1 MAEEKHQP
9 LHESNAADDANL
21 PKQTPAMVD
30 DTHGNHNEVNANN
43 WRNRMSRR
51 GLIVIAILV
60 VLFLLSLAA
69 AAGFMMNNRFERGLM
84 DQPNFTVNR
93 MMHYDRY
100 GSGVGY
106 GQYVQT
112 EASSGSVTTTVYNYQ
127 TGVVIAVNSDNI
139 VIAGNGQQT
148 TIKTNSSTQYVN
160 SKKPVAN
167 DTVSVV
173 GTTTD
178 NTITATQISVVN
190 Q

>member
-9 LHESNAADDANL
+9 LHESNAADETNI
-21 PKQTPAMVD
+21 PKQNPTSVD
-30 DTHGNHNEVNANN
+30 DTPGNNNEVYANN

-51 GLIVIAILV
+51 GLIATLIIV
-60 VLFLLSLAA
+60 VLIVLGLVMV
-69 AAGFMMNNRFERGLM
+69 AGFMMNNRYQRGLM
-84 DQPNFTVNR
+84 DQPNFTVNS
-93 MMHYDRY
+93 MMRNGHY
-100 GSGVGY
+100 GSGASY

-112 EASSGSVTTTVYNYQ
+112 QASSGSVTTTVYNYQ

-148 TIKTNSSTQYVN
+148 TIKTNSSTQYIGG
-160 SKKPVAN
+160 KKPVVN

-178 NTITATQISVVN
+178 NTITATQIGVVN